1 MVIVSSSG
9 WAWTASSVFAIV
21 RPRNVNTIQ
30 LATASDGV
38 AVSACVRDA
47 YTKYVE
53 RIGRRPAPMDANYA
67 ELIAAG
73 DVYVLRGPP
82 PSADLY
88 GLIVIRAEQGA
99 LFVENVAVQPT
110 QQGQGFGRQLMAFA
124 EDRAHA
130 LALPEIRLYTHER
143 MTENIALYTRL
154 GYMEVERR
162 VEHGFARVFM
172 RKVLP

>member
-9 WAWTASSVFAIV
+9 WAWAASSVFAIV
-21 RPRNVNTIQ
+21 RSRNVNTIQ

-47 YTKYVE
+47 YEKYVE

-73 DVYVLRGPP
+73 DVYVLRGPQP
-82 PSADLY
+82 RDLY

-130 LALPEIRLYTHER
+130 LGVPEIRLYTHER
-143 MTENIALYTRL
+143 MTENMALYTRL
-154 GYMEVERR
+154 GYMEVDRR